1 MVMLIY
7 LIESKDLFLANMFKR
22 FEKQKKKA
30 QRMLEISSVK
40 SIKRKKE
47 LLYNT
52 FERLFFYYR
61 YLIFGDWNKKIK
73 FNAVKIKYKVG
84 E

>member
-7 LIESKDLFLANMFKR
+7 LIESKDLFLVCMFKR

-30 QRMLEISSVK
+30 QRMFEISSVK

-61 YLIFGDWNKKIK
+61 YLIFGD
-73 FNAVKIKYKVG
+73 
-84 E
+84 

>member
-22 FEKQKKKA
+22 FEKQKKKE
-30 QRMLEISSVK
+30 QRMFEISSVK
-40 SIKRKKE
+40 SIKRSKE

-61 YLIFGDWNKKIK
+61 YLIFGD
-73 FNAVKIKYKVG
+73 
-84 E
+84 

>member
-7 LIESKDLFLANMFKR
+7 LIESKDLFLANMFKG

-30 QRMLEISSVK
+30 QRMFEISSVK

-47 LLYNT
+47 FLYDT

-61 YLIFGDWNKKIK
+61 YLIFGD
-73 FNAVKIKYKVG
+73 
-84 E
+84 

>member
-40 SIKRKKE
+40 SIKREKE

-52 FERLFFYYR
+52 FSRLFFYYR
-61 YLIFGDWNKKIK
+61 YLIFGD
-73 FNAVKIKYKVG
+73 
-84 E
+84 

>member
-30 QRMLEISSVK
+30 QRMFEISSVK

-61 YLIFGDWNKKIK
+61 YLIFGD
-73 FNAVKIKYKVG
+73 
-84 E
+84 